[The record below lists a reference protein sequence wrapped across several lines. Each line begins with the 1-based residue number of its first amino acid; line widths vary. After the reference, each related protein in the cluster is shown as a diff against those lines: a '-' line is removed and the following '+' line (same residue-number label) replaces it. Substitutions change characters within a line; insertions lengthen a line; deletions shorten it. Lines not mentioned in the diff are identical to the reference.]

1 MPDFYTTTRA
11 HWGAKPGVSPLVSS
25 GTRRRIQGVLDT
37 PWKRVELFRHAQSPA
52 VLQQRGFA
60 YVFRLPKLTPM
71 VGRIKQTFASGI
83 RKGKIILE
91 KEMLE
96 KMYTEEKITCLQAE
110 MKGPE
115 PNNAF
120 DSGP

>member
-1 MPDFYTTTRA
+1 RA
-11 HWGAKPGVSPLVSS
+11 
-25 GTRRRIQGVLDT
+25 
-37 PWKRVELFRHAQSPA
+37 ELLRHAQSPA

-96 KMYTEEKITCLQAE
+96 KIYTEEKITCLQAE